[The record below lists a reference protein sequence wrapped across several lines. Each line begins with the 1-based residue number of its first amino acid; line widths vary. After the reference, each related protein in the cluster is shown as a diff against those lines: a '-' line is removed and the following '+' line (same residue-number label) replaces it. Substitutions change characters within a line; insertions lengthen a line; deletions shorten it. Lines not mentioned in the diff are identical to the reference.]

1 MAREHLGLRKLGI
14 GKVKA
19 AHMLTTE
26 RHAVAEHGRRRRAA
40 GRMIYS
46 HWLERP
52 KL

>member
-40 GRMIYS
+40 GRMIYTHS
-46 HWLERP
+46 LERP